1 MAGIQPKDGGPFCV
15 HSCFPWG
22 AFATHA
28 GSNRMY
34 GTFRTSNRRRDGTSH
49 PWHAEIGK
57 EGTALLLGSG
67 PTSRVSLVL
76 VQQPTSL
83 PTVVGSCAAQT
94 EKVFKVVKAGMQ
106 VLARVTVRGSPS
118 MFWSHGLFWPY
129 YGNQGD
135 KGAEVPTALFSRG
148 CSHRRTNMG
157 SFEFSAPKARI
168 APSPCR
174 GGFGTGI
181 PG

>member
-1 MAGIQPKDGGPFCV
+1 MGPFCV

-57 EGTALLLGSG
+57 EGMALLLGSG

-83 PTVVGSCAAQT
+83 PTVVGSYAAQT

-118 MFWSHGLFWPY
+118 MFRSHGLFSPY
-129 YGNQGD
+129 YVNLRATTVPRSRPRFSPQVTLTEEPTWARCPGNSS
-135 KGAEVPTALFSRG
+135 KGPWGRSSRD
-148 CSHRRTNMG
+148 CT
-157 SFEFSAPKARI
+157 SFAAK
-168 APSPCR
+168 
-174 GGFGTGI
+174 TGQL
-181 PG
+181 